1 MGMEVVVFF
10 FSFLWSTQ
18 EKSRDIFLGE
28 EEDAFGDITLLV
40 LAQICKIWALQIVSM
55 AASIITEEFNLREL
69 QKELA
74 AIEVRLW
81 KLRACV
87 SSHACF
93 RTSSASYSST
103 LA

>member
-1 MGMEVVVFF
+1 MGGGICVFVSRGVCGGGRGGLAGLCVMGMEVVVFF

-74 AIEVRLW
+74 AIEV
-81 KLRACV
+81 
-87 SSHACF
+87 
-93 RTSSASYSST
+93 
-103 LA
+103 